1 MENIFELLTHWI
13 EGLNI
18 SMNSLQSTYSIK
30 ALIAA
35 LIIGPL
41 LGAVG
46 TTVVAKRMAFFSSAI
61 GNSAIAGVAIGVLLS
76 EPLEAPYISL
86 FSFAILFAIFL
97 NFSKNRSGMSND
109 TLIGVFMA
117 TSLAVG
123 SSLMLYVTQKKG
135 LDFHTLDKYLFGDIY
150 ALTYKDI
157 TNLLITAIFTLGIGL
172 FAYNRIIIS
181 GLNSSLAK
189 VRKIPVIVVDY
200 AFVILIA
207 LITVASVKIV
217 GAVLVEALLVI
228 PAASAANVSRSLR
241 GFTIWSITFATVAAV
256 CGDIIPAEFELNI
269 PSGGTIIVI
278 SAAIFVITMYIK
290 MLRNFPLRSV
300 LIWHIGL
307 LLAFYISN
315 VTTTLVAPKSS
326 IATAIVIKTGMTLA
340 LLFPL
345 KLLIDWLVTIYTSTF
360 AEDNVT
366 ASSKK

>member
-1 MENIFELLTHWI
+1 MENLFEAITIWI
-13 EGLNI
+13 QGLNF
-18 SMNSLQSTYSIK
+18 SMNSLQSEYSIK

-76 EPLEAPYISL
+76 EPVQQPYISL

-97 NFSKNRSGMSND
+97 NFSKNHSGMSND

-123 SSLMLYVTQKKG
+123 SSLMLYVTQVKG
-135 LDFHTLDKYLFGDIY
+135 LDFHTLNNYLFGDIY
-150 ALTYKDI
+150 ALTYKDM
-157 TNLLITAIFTLGIGL
+157 TNLLVTGVFTLSLGI
-172 FAYNRIIIS
+172 FVYNRVIIS

-189 VRKIPVIVVDY
+189 VRKVPVVIVDY
-200 AFVILIA
+200 FFVVLIA

-241 GFTIWSITFATVAAV
+241 GFTIWSIIFATTAAL
-256 CGDIIPAEFELNI
+256 CGVLIPAEFELNI
-269 PSGGTIIVI
+269 PSGGTIIVT
-278 SAAIFVITMYIK
+278 SAIIFIVTLYIK
-290 MLRNFPLRSV
+290 MIR
-300 LIWHIGL
+300 
-307 LLAFYISN
+307 
-315 VTTTLVAPKSS
+315 K
-326 IATAIVIKTGMTLA
+326 M
-340 LLFPL
+340 
-345 KLLIDWLVTIYTSTF
+345 
-360 AEDNVT
+360 
-366 ASSKK
+366 

>member
-1 MENIFELLTHWI
+1 MENLFETITIWI
-13 EGLNI
+13 QGLNI
-18 SMNSLQSTYSIK
+18 SMNSLQSEYSIK

-76 EPLEAPYISL
+76 EPVQAPYISL

-97 NFSKNRSGMSND
+97 NFSKNHSGMSND

-135 LDFHTLDKYLFGDIY
+135 LDFHTLNNYLFGDIY
-150 ALTYKDI
+150 ALTYKDM
-157 TNLLITAIFTLGIGL
+157 TNLLATGIFTLTLGI
-172 FAYNRIIIS
+172 FVYNRVIIS

-189 VRKIPVIVVDY
+189 VRKVPVIIVDY
-200 AFVILIA
+200 FFVILIA

-241 GFTIWSITFATVAAV
+241 GFTIWSILFATTAAL
-256 CGDIIPAEFELNI
+256 CGVLIPAEFELNI
-269 PSGGTIIVI
+269 PSGGTIIVT
-278 SAAIFVITMYIK
+278 SAIIFIITLYIK
-290 MLRNFPLRSV
+290 MIRK
-300 LIWHIGL
+300 I
-307 LLAFYISN
+307 
-315 VTTTLVAPKSS
+315 
-326 IATAIVIKTGMTLA
+326 
-340 LLFPL
+340 
-345 KLLIDWLVTIYTSTF
+345 
-360 AEDNVT
+360 
-366 ASSKK
+366 